1 VRGIVIRLTDSG
13 SGTIRAASG
22 AEIDF
27 HPADVSPE
35 AAPIIEVGLPVEFTP
50 QGVSTGPRAR
60 DVRPAG
66 A

>member
-13 SGTIRAASG
+13 SGTIRA
-22 AEIDF
+22 
-27 HPADVSPE
+27 ADVSPE